1 MAKILLGLSVLFMA
15 ATAFF
20 SFSTKAKV
28 GDLRQ
33 QNGTL
38 TTNLDSKSKALVKA
52 DAELKSAQDQ
62 VAATKAQT
70 DATATEAATAKAEAQ
85 KAKDALDAAQKES
98 ESQKTEIAKLTDQ
111 VAKGTGTGSTIGA
124 PGSSELEAKLKEAET
139 KAAELEQVN
148 KTLTARVKEV
158 ENEEQ
163 SLKQEKEHR
172 EKQMMA
178 KGLEGQV
185 LAVNR
190 GWNFVVLSIGD
201 RQGVTMN
208 AQMIV
213 KRGDQMVA
221 KVRISSVEPSTS
233 IADVVPGSAAQ
244 GVAVQPGD
252 RVIYTGS

>member
-1 MAKILLGLSVLFMA
+1 MAKLLLGLSVLFMA

-20 SFSTKAKV
+20 SLSTKNKV

-33 QNGTL
+33 QNDTL
-38 TTNLDSKSKALVKA
+38 TASLDSKTKALTKSE
-52 DAELKSAQDQ
+52 AELKSVRDQ
-62 VAATKAQT
+62 IAAARAQT
-70 DATATEAATAKAEAQ
+70 DTSGMDVAAANAESQ
-85 KAKDALDAAQKES
+85 KAKDQLDALQKES
-98 ESQKTEIAKLTDQ
+98 ESQKAEIARLTDQ
-111 VAKGTGTGSTIGA
+111 VANGTGATSATGATA
-124 PGSSELEAKLKEAET
+124 PSELEARVKEAET
-139 KAAELEQVN
+139 NAAELTQVN
-148 KTLTARVKEV
+148 QALTARVKEV
-158 ENEEQ
+158 EDQ
-163 SLKQEKEHR
+163 GQALKQEKERR
-172 EKQMMA
+172 EHQMMA

-233 IADVVPGSAAQ
+233 IADVIPGSAAQ
-244 GVAVQPGD
+244 GTAVQPGD